1 MNILITG
8 GAGYIGSHTC
18 IELLNNG
25 YEVVVADNYCN
36 SKRTV
41 IDSIKKITG
50 KNLKNYDCDIRN
62 LEQLDKIFQ
71 ESQIDG
77 VIHFAALK
85 CVPDSIENPVTYYE
99 NNVSGTINLLK
110 TMDKY
115 RVENLVFSSSAT
127 VYGTVNPVPY
137 KEDMPL
143 MATNPYG
150 YSKIMVEQMI
160 KDFTSAH
167 KAGKAA
173 ILRYF
178 NPIGAHKSGLIGEN
192 PEGIPNNLMP
202 YICQTAAGKRPFL
215 KVCGIDYPTK
225 DGTGIRDYIHVCDL
239 AMGHVKALEKLKNIE
254 GTVIYN
260 LGSGKGTSVYEL
272 IDAFEKTNNIKIDQK
287 IWERRPGDTAES
299 YADIY
304 KAQSEL
310 NWIPQYSLA
319 EMCLDSWHFIKSN
332 YEMDKMQQ

>member
-25 YEVVVADNYCN
+25 YDVVIADNYCN

-41 IDSIKKITG
+41 IDSIKEITR
-50 KNLKNYDCDIRN
+50 KNFKAYDCDIR
-62 LEQLDKIFQ
+62 EIEYLDKIFQ
-71 ESQIDG
+71 ENKIDG

-85 CVPDSIENPVTYYE
+85 CVPDSIENPLDYYE
-99 NNVSGTINLLK
+99 NNVAGTLNLLK
-110 TMDKY
+110 AMKKY
-115 RVENLVFSSSAT
+115 KIFNLVFSSSAT
-127 VYGTVNPVPY
+127 VYGTKNQVPY

-150 YSKIMVEQMI
+150 YTKIMVEQMI
-160 KDFTSAH
+160 KDFTVSNETS
-167 KAGKAA
+167 KAA

-192 PEGIPNNLMP
+192 PEGVPNNLMP
-202 YICQTAAGKRPFL
+202 YLCQTAAGVRPYL
-215 KVCGIDYPTK
+215 KICGIDYDTK

-239 AMGHVKALEKLKNIE
+239 ANGHVKALERLKEIT
-254 GTVIYN
+254 GTEIYN

-272 IDAFEKTNNIKIDQK
+272 IHTFENVNNIKLEQK
-287 IWERRPGDTAES
+287 IVARRPGDTAFS
-299 YADIY
+299 YADIS
-304 KAQSEL
+304 KAKREL
-310 NWIPQYSLA
+310 NWIPRLSID
-319 EMCLDSWHFIKSN
+319 EMCLDSWSFIKHTYKVN
-332 YEMDKMQQ
+332 